1 MLMMIVYRAVTV
13 AFIIIV
19 EEMVNDL
26 SGIERIET
34 GNLQW
39 SQLRRRLV
47 DRDRLNKLEGPTK
60 N

>member
-26 SGIERIET
+26 SGIESIET